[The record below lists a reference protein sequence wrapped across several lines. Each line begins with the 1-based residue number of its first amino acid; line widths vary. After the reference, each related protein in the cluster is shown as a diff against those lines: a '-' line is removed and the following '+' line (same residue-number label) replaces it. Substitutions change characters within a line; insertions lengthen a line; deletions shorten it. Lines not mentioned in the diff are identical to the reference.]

1 MVVNGVVDV
10 VDVDVDVVDAGVGV
24 GVGDD
29 TATALC
35 SRAVSKLSERGV
47 SAEAGVVVVF
57 VLFVLL
63 EENDGGAIISLLI
76 LYLQIGSGGHNH
88 LNMYSTHLGEKY
100 DHNE

>member
-10 VDVDVDVVDAGVGV
+10 VDDDVVDVDVVDVGGVGVGVVDVGV

-29 TATALC
+29 NAIALC

-47 SAEAGVVVVF
+47 SAEAVVVV
-57 VLFVLL
+57 VFVLL

-76 LYLQIGSGGHNH
+76 LYLQIGQRWS
-88 LNMYSTHLGEKY
+88 
-100 DHNE
+100 